1 VAVATATPA
10 EIWLS
15 CAHRY
20 SATENDLVAFF
31 DGFDVVRGS
40 VRLVSPAWQCVRNGR
55 YVFICIAVWVLC
67 HLHAHC
73 TACPNLIPRFGTTVD
88 GRPSGEGWVSPL
100 HPAFFSQQEP
110 EFLNLS
116 QYRRPSSLCQVG
128 FSSLSEAQRAMK
140 DKDRQ
145 HIGDRYVEIF
155 LHQVRPYACIA
166 GVGSRGVMLDTG
178 WRHGLWAE
186 VCSRRQGRGRQRWWL
201 FQTRGRCW
209 GRQREDEQR

>member
-100 HPAFFSQQEP
+100 HPPFFPQQEP
-110 EFLNLS
+110 EFSNESFAPSTPLIFVSGWLLKSIRGPEGNEG
-116 QYRRPSSLCQVG
+116 QGQAAHRRPL
-128 FSSLSEAQRAMK
+128 
-140 DKDRQ
+140 
-145 HIGDRYVEIF
+145 
-155 LHQVRPYACIA
+155 
-166 GVGSRGVMLDTG
+166 RGNISPSGAPIRMHR
-178 WRHGLWAE
+178 W
-186 VCSRRQGRGRQRWWL
+186 RRQPRRHAGYRLATRSLGRSLLAEAGAGAAAMVAL
-201 FQTRGRCW
+201 SNTREVLGATA
-209 GRQREDEQR
+209 